1 VVRVSREDPTGRSER
16 TRGNDASGTS
26 GTSGATGADGAP
38 AGDGTTG
45 GGDASV
51 ASGWS
56 GDADASDPGRSAGR
70 AGSAEPLET
79 AETVRLD
86 PRPSRTGTAVAGL
99 VGFVAVT
106 AQAVGGPAVAVGGVG
121 LVALVAGLRRGIRR
135 LVSLGVFGLL
145 LGVLVAGAVGVPTE
159 LLLVSAAASAV
170 AWDVAD
176 QAVSLGEQ
184 VGRGADTARAELVH
198 AAGSALVATL
208 AVTAAY
214 LVFTAVTGGPVVA
227 LALLLVGATLLAS
240 VLQG

>member
-1 VVRVSREDPTGRSER
+1 MSREERPGRAER
-16 TRGNDASGTS
+16 TRGNDESGAR
-26 GTSGATGADGAP
+26 GATGTDGASG
-38 AGDGTTG
+38 GDGTTR
-45 GGDASV
+45 GGDTAV
-51 ASGWS
+51 GSGRA
-56 GDADASDPGRSAGR
+56 GGAAASDPSLSSGRT
-70 AGSAEPLET
+70 EPVEPHEA

-106 AQAVGGPAVAVGGVG
+106 AQAVGGPAVVVGGVG
-121 LVALVAGLRRGIRR
+121 LVALVAGLRRGVRR

-214 LVFTAVTGGPVVA
+214 IVFTAVTGGPVVA
-227 LALLLVGATLLAS
+227 LALLLLGAILLAS